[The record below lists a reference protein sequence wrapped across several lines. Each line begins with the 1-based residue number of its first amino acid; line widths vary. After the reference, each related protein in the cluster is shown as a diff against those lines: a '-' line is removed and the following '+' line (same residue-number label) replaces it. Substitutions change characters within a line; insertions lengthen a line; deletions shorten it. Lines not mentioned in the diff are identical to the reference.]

1 MSGRPRFTGGQYSL
15 GRALLGACLFAWAAL
30 RIAQAIG
37 GSGASGPEAAAVDVA
52 LLGLLG
58 TCGLLLAAGWHDRPA
73 AALALACWAVLAFRA
88 PSPASPALLAFGWL
102 LLAHLFVP
110 PAPYGSL
117 AARGRPDPAG
127 GWRLPAPIWIGTW
140 VVLVADVILLARQRE
155 SLGGWAF
162 VAGLVLLALFA
173 FDPGW
178 IRGRGGSVPETLF
191 YDGTCGLCHHSVR
204 FVLAEDP
211 EGRRFRFAT
220 LQGRRYRSAIDE
232 SRRRDLPDS
241 LVLLEDGGRVLTRS
255 QAVRHALL
263 RLGGYWTVVG
273 WIGGLVPTP
282 LGDAAYD
289 LVAGVRHRL
298 FARPPDACPVTPRHL
313 RARFELD

>member
-1 MSGRPRFTGGQYSL
+1 MSGRPRFTSGQYSL
-15 GRALLGACLFAWAAL
+15 LRALIGASLFAWAAL
-30 RIAQAIG
+30 RTAQAVG
-37 GSGASGPEAAAVDVA
+37 GSGAPGPEVAAVDVA
-52 LLGLLG
+52 LLVLLG
-58 TCGLLLAAGWHDRPA
+58 TFALLLAAGWHDRLA
-73 AALALACWAVLAFRA
+73 AALALTCWAVLAFRA
-88 PSPASPALLAFGWL
+88 PSPAIPALLAFGWL

-110 PAPYGSL
+110 PAPYGSV

-127 GWRLPAPIWIGTW
+127 GWSLPAPIWIGTW
-140 VVLVADVILLARQRE
+140 VVLVADVVLLARQWN
-155 SLGGWAF
+155 SLGGLAWI
-162 VAGLVLLALFA
+162 AGIKLLALFA

-178 IRGRGGSVPETLF
+178 IKGRGGTIPETLF
-191 YDGTCGLCHHSVR
+191 YDGICGLCHHSVR

-241 LVLLEDGGRVLTRS
+241 LVLLEEGGRVLTRS

-263 RLGGYWTVVG
+263 RLGGYWTVLG
-273 WIGGLVPTP
+273 WIGGLVPRP

-289 LVAGVRHRL
+289 LVARVRHRL

-313 RARFELD
+313 RARFDLD